1 MERVILIRYGE
12 IHLKGK
18 NRPFFVNKLRTLLK
32 AACMLDPKAEVSV
45 FESRY
50 YVENYD
56 VTNEAA
62 LIKRVSMVFG
72 VHSVSPA
79 YKTERTLDAMAEAG
93 AKVMAENGHA
103 EGTFKV
109 EAKRADK
116 RYTMNSMQVA
126 AELGGRM
133 LDSFETLKVDV
144 HKPEHILYAEVR
156 SNGSFVY
163 TETIKGPGGMPVGS
177 SGKAMLLL
185 SGGIDSPVAAYMLAK
200 RGLKVEAIHF
210 HSPPYTSERAKQ
222 KVVDL
227 AGILNAYCGPIR
239 LHVVP
244 FSEVQE
250 AIYEQ
255 CPNEYLTI
263 IMRRLMMQ
271 IAERIAGRRDCG
283 ALATGESLAQ
293 VASQTLL
300 GLNSTNAA
308 VDMLVLRP
316 LLCMDK
322 IEIMDIAQKI
332 DTYET
337 SIQPF
342 EDCCTVFVSKHPA
355 TRPNLEKVMAAEKV
369 LDVEGLLDRAIRGI
383 EVIQTP
389 TEG

>member
-1 MERVILIRYGE
+1 MQRIILIRYGE

-18 NRPFFVNKLRTLLK
+18 NRPYFVNKLKRQLK
-32 AACMLDPKAEVSV
+32 SACMLDKNAEVSV

-56 VTNEAA
+56 LENETA
-62 LIKRVSMVFG
+62 LIKRISMVFG

-79 YKTERTLDAMAEAG
+79 YKTDRTLEAMAEA
-93 AKVMAENGHA
+93 AAEVMEANSRTH
-103 EGTFKV
+103 GTFKV
-109 EAKRADK
+109 QAKRADK
-116 RYTMNSMQVA
+116 RYPMKSMEIA
-126 AELGGRM
+126 AQLGGM
-133 LDSFETLKVDV
+133 LLDRFDTLKVDV
-144 HKPEHILYAEVR
+144 RDPRHILYAEVR
-156 SNGSFVY
+156 SNGSFVF
-163 TETIKGPGGMPVGS
+163 TETIMGPGGMPVGT
-177 SGKAMLLL
+177 SGKSMLLL

-200 RGLKVEAIHF
+200 RGLQVEAIHF

-227 AGILNAYCGPIR
+227 ANILTAYCGPIR

-250 AIYEQ
+250 AIYEE

-263 IMRRLMMQ
+263 IMRRLMMK
-271 IAERIAGRRDCG
+271 IAERVGAKRDCG

-322 IEIMDIAQKI
+322 IEIMDIAQRI
-332 DTYET
+332 DSYET

-355 TRPNLEKVMAAEKV
+355 TRPNLEKVMEAEKV
-369 LDVEGLLDRAIRGI
+369 LDVERLLDRAIKGI